1 MILIK
6 SAATRMSNHMLS
18 YRKSKLECWEAL
30 LVVRIEHLR
39 VTDQCTSSGRKLEW
53 DTLMI
58 FCDKPLVKPQ
68 ALPQRVWC
76 MYLTWYGETFILG
89 LTVNIEESPVRH
101 TFKLTEDIT
110 AIFLLLSTAAHT

>member
-1 MILIK
+1 MYSVIESKGNKGRTLSWLRMVTNRRMILIK

-39 VTDQCTSSGRKLEW
+39 VTDQCRSSGRNLEW

-58 FCDKPLVKPQ
+58 FCDKPLV
-68 ALPQRVWC
+68 
-76 MYLTWYGETFILG
+76 
-89 LTVNIEESPVRH
+89 
-101 TFKLTEDIT
+101 
-110 AIFLLLSTAAHT
+110 